1 MSAVTRRGVLKGA
14 AVVGAATAVPLGAAA
29 MSARRLVIFDSRL
42 PASLAFARSMP
53 AGQRIDLAEDG
64 DPRFAALRSGLA
76 KGTVVEALTRRS
88 DLVDLRHELARQ
100 GLRLSQQRAERGLFR
115 WSMRPR

>member
-1 MSAVTRRGVLKGA
+1 VSAVSRRGVLKGA
-14 AVVGAATAVPLGAAA
+14 AIAGAATAVPLGAAA
-29 MSARRLVIFDSRL
+29 MGARRLVIYDSRL

-53 AGQRIDLAEDG
+53 SALRIDLAEPG
-64 DPRFAALRSGLA
+64 DPRFAALRSGLP

-88 DLVDLRHELARQ
+88 DLIDLRHELSRQ